1 MSNIQIQLLSD
12 NSQFLQGMQQ
22 ADNAQKAL
30 ATGAKQFETDSKKA
44 YDEAG
49 KGAKGYGGETE
60 KTVEKTKSLKAQLRE
75 LKAELAN
82 ATDPKDIER
91 LARAAG
97 ALEDQIGDAA
107 DAAAVFASD
116 SPFEQIGNSIG
127 SVASKL
133 RNLDFKGAAQQ
144 SQLLV
149 SATKSLTFKE
159 ALGGIKDLGATLV
172 NVGKSLLLN
181 PIFLIGAVAALIITN
196 FDKLKNAGGFVGET
210 FKSIGKAIEVVLD
223 LGKDFLD
230 FIGLIDSTKKSL
242 DDLVKS
248 NEAVMSNINARY
260 DLEIAKAKAAGK
272 NIELLEMSKAR
283 VALLGQKYILNAT
296 RQAYL
301 QGEFDA
307 KAYAEKLLKI
317 GLDTNKAAVDLE
329 NLKAAQAQKAKDKS
343 QKANDDYKKN
353 QEAFNAALLDLFK
366 KAQAA
371 ELEGLTGQAKIDRQ
385 KQIAEAELKQLEDSI
400 IEKQKAAGK
409 GNKLSE
415 KQLAEFHQLQLAID
429 RKYGQDTVA
438 LELQTIQEKSALRIK
453 EATNLKSS
461 IAEKQKIFDLETQI
475 QIEQINAL
483 RTPKGVKEEDFEKE
497 KQIAIL
503 NIKKKA
509 AEDSLNLRLAQ
520 VDAETNV
527 LIQQAQAEIA
537 LLNAKG
543 DANSLAEAKRVEQT
557 IDSIQLNG
565 DKQKE
570 LIIAQTQNL
579 STDITKETDKLNKE
593 LHAFKI
599 NWADI
604 FGVSDEEWNAIQ
616 KGLNQLYDS
625 FKQIANVYFQSENE
639 RLDNELKANQEKIDV
654 RDENLKNLEDALA
667 KEDEL
672 RRDGFASN
680 SDRIRQ
686 QIEDEKAAREKDLE
700 NDRRIKEE
708 KKKLAKE
715 KLIIDTV
722 TQASNLV
729 TAISE
734 VFSTYAAVPYVAAL
748 LAAGMVGAFAYTKA
762 KAFEAV
768 NAGGSFA
775 EGGYTGDGDKYEE
788 AGVVHKGEFVNTKE
802 TTKKYRNL
810 LEGLHAND
818 NARIELGLMDLLKN
832 TGVSLPDL
840 SGEINAKKFSL
851 KQAEMNAYFN
861 NDNSKLESRIGS
873 LEGHLIALVKQGDES
888 KTILPNGDIIEK
900 KGSLTRIIRKKKD
913 E

>member
-1 MSNIQIQLLSD
+1 MSDIQIQLLSD

-22 ADNAQKAL
+22 ADKAQQAL
-30 ATGAKQFETDSKKA
+30 AKGAKEVGEVSKKSYSDA
-44 YDEAG
+44 E

-196 FDKLKNAGGFVGET
+196 FDKLKNSGGLVGET
-210 FKSIGKAIEVVLD
+210 FKGIGKAIEVVLD

-385 KQIAEAELKQLEDSI
+385 KQIAEAELKQLQDSI
-400 IEKQKAAGK
+400 IKKQIAAGK

-625 FKQIANVYFQSENE
+625 FKQIADVYFQSENE

-672 RRDGFASN
+672 RSEGYASN